1 MLELMIITA
10 CPSNST
16 PLLNF
21 LILGKRQQLVF
32 TLAYFPIIACQLC
45 LHGYHRPSG
54 EGAAWQFH
62 NLYYNNKQQDTFY
75 QDLEVKQDTEHN
87 ALPLWLQLGSAVSY
101 VSSEIPA
108 ESQ

>member
-1 MLELMIITA
+1 MLELMIVTA

-62 NLYYNNKQQDTFY
+62 ILYYNNKQQDTFY
-75 QDLEVKQDTEHN
+75 PDLEVKQDTEHN

-101 VSSEIPA
+101 VSVEITA